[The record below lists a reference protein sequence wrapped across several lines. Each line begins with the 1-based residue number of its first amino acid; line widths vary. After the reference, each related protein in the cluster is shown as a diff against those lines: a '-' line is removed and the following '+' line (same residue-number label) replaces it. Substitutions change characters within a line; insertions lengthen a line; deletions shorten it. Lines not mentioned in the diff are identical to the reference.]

1 MGIAQ
6 TVNSSIRDTYR
17 GLVSFLALLGI
28 WQAAS
33 TLDLFKNGLFP
44 APLEVYRTLAELTL
58 EGTLGREL
66 LRSCLR
72 EAAGFALGVGG
83 GFLLGTAMGLSRTV
97 EKLIGPLYHAMRQ
110 VPLLGWIPLIIL
122 WFGIADTS
130 KIVFISIGAFYP
142 MVLNTFEGIRS
153 VPHNYVE
160 VARVFEYGRLGLLRR
175 FILPA
180 ALPGIMTGVRMSL
193 GFSWM
198 LVVGAEIFTRTDG
211 GIGDLMWS
219 GREQFRMDIVIVGVI
234 TVGLTGFLI
243 NEAVRLLERRLL
255 RWRNTY
261 H

>member
-1 MGIAQ
+1 MGAKL
-6 TVNSSIRDTYR
+6 NNLPSYR
-17 GLVSFLALLGI
+17 GLLAFLALLVI
-28 WQAAS
+28 WQGAS
-33 TLDLFKNGLFP
+33 WLQLFKNGLFP
-44 APLEVYRTLAELTL
+44 SPLLVSQTLLELL
-58 EGTLGREL
+58 QQGTLSQEL
-66 LRSCLR
+66 LRSCQR
-72 EAAGFALGVGG
+72 EAAGFLLGVSG
-83 GFLLGTAMGLSRTV
+83 GFLLGTAMGLSRIV

-153 VPHNYVE
+153 VPHSYIE
-160 VARVFEYGRLGLLRR
+160 VARVFEYGRLGMLRR

-180 ALPGIMTGVRMSL
+180 ALPNIMTGVRMSL

-234 TVGLTGFLI
+234 TIGLVGFLI
-243 NEAVRLLERRLL
+243 NEGVRLLEVRLF
-255 RWRNTY
+255 RWRATY
-261 H
+261 R